1 MTQPA
6 NVSSQDPSSQ
16 NKDTDNRI
24 QTTDNELSQKDPCN
38 VFIKYLPPELTD
50 SGLYS
55 LFLKFGEIV
64 SCKVMVDPITGHSLG
79 YGFCKFSKPEEA
91 QRAIQEMSG
100 YQISNK
106 TLLCKL
112 SNSMSGNNST
122 PSDNLYIKP
131 LLQTTTAE
139 ELRELFGKFGPIKE
153 CKVMIDKTRGC
164 SRQIGFVRFVSIADA
179 TKALKAMNG
188 YVLEPGTPPIVVKY
202 AESEEQKKAR
212 RMKLLQN
219 QTAAAIRQAAQL
231 FTQLQLQQ
239 QQQTIVTTSQY
250 YPTSLASLSPS
261 LSSTYRNASSPQPLI
276 KVTRQEGNATFTV
289 THTKFVSSPRRRKDF
304 NVAQSSA
311 LFSNPI
317 AASASISDS
326 SNANLGLRYSSNYWN
341 NSISPYVN
349 SPALPTFVTP
359 PQQYPPLPL
368 TSSSLLLPYSAL
380 PYALPYSSVP
390 ATSKTNIDDKS
401 NLFVFHLPHSVDD
414 VALWQMFIPFGPL
427 ESVKVI
433 RDKETGKS
441 KGYGFVK
448 FFRVNDAVRAMNAM
462 NGRRIENKRL
472 KVAFKSQSNNKSPR
486 RGSVDTNA
494 KHPLLAKEPLPSS
507 EVSSSSPP
515 LSPSPSTRSSLS
527 PPPLS
532 PFPSLTISNNAE
544 VTYKSYH
551 KKVMKYRPPE
561 TVNNYEN
568 TNNSSTASKSQ
579 LPHTASVHSNSV
591 VSNSSNNNEN
601 DRRNDAIS
609 ERHTNSTTLYKQTQE
624 TETDTCN
631 GRVSPSQQTT
641 NETQN

>member
-261 LSSTYRNASSPQPLI
+261 LSSTYQ
-276 KVTRQEGNATFTV
+276 VTRQEDNATFTV

-401 NLFVFHLPHSVDD
+401 NSR
-414 VALWQMFIPFGPL
+414 QG
-427 ESVKVI
+427 
-433 RDKETGKS
+433 
-441 KGYGFVK
+441 
-448 FFRVNDAVRAMNAM
+448 
-462 NGRRIENKRL
+462 NG
-472 KVAFKSQSNNKSPR
+472 
-486 RGSVDTNA
+486 
-494 KHPLLAKEPLPSS
+494 
-507 EVSSSSPP
+507 
-515 LSPSPSTRSSLS
+515 
-527 PPPLS
+527 
-532 PFPSLTISNNAE
+532 
-544 VTYKSYH
+544 
-551 KKVMKYRPPE
+551 
-561 TVNNYEN
+561 
-568 TNNSSTASKSQ
+568 
-579 LPHTASVHSNSV
+579 
-591 VSNSSNNNEN
+591 
-601 DRRNDAIS
+601 
-609 ERHTNSTTLYKQTQE
+609 
-624 TETDTCN
+624 
-631 GRVSPSQQTT
+631 
-641 NETQN
+641 